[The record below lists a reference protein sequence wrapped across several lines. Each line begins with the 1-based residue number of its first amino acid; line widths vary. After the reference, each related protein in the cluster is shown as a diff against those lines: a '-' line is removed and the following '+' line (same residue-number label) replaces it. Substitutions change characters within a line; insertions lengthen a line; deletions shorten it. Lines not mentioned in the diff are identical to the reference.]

1 MLAKFGKARRSLKA
15 IALAV
20 LTTTA
25 AFAPAAAQTASGGPV
40 RPSYGNIGPFYGN
53 IGPFYGNIG
62 PFYGNIG
69 PFYGNIGPFYG
80 NIGPFYGNIG
90 PFYGNIGPFYGNI
103 GPFYGN
109 IGPFYGNIGP
119 FYGGIDPSYGNIGP
133 FYGNI
138 GPFYGNI
145 GPFYGNIGPFYG
157 NIGPFWGEVNPFYG
171 NIGPFYGNIGP
182 FYGNIGPFYGNI
194 GPFYGN
200 IGPFWGT
207 NSPYTG
213 ISPQYGNIG
222 PFYGNI
228 GPFWEQQGQ
237 FFNNIRT
244 TWEGLGAYAG
254 NEAAYA
260 ALRDQFAAALA
271 NSAQTWG
278 GQIQTAT
285 GQSFETAF
293 QAPFLARFGLD
304 LSNPESFAN
313 LPAQAR
319 SYLFLDWYDAL
330 MTYSGWDRPDWWMRA
345 ANWTPRLAQVQQT
358 GQQTTIGLI
367 DLPLAGV
374 PEFASQ
380 IVSRASWDPTLLGTP
395 SIHSSAIASLLVSP
409 HDGYGVMG
417 IAPNAKIA
425 AYNPYNASA
434 QTDWPMIRA
443 GISNVAAQGASVVNL
458 SLGIPDKALD
468 AGWKNVFADATVAA
482 LRTKLA
488 YVIAAGNGGQTQT
501 GTIDF
506 NGVNKATAF
515 LVVGSVDMQGQI
527 SSFSN
532 RPGEACIR
540 FTGSSTC
547 PESDK
552 LKYKFIVAPGE
563 FLLVSDGY
571 GNTARASGTSF
582 AAPLVTG
589 AIALIHDR
597 WPWLKQYPAETVDV
611 IVKSAKDL
619 GAPGV
624 DGVYGVGALD
634 IAASQAPLNFNN
646 LVFYENV
653 GGAITERKAQ
663 EVRRGG
669 VKTTWETSSA
679 YFTVFE
685 KLGRTQRDFVIPLSS
700 RLVGLNVGNTGR
712 QFQDYLYGR
721 LVDWI
726 TKGGTSGFTDMP
738 VASVA
743 IPNSAGLNLTVS
755 AAAPNP
761 ISLRYSRTGGRLQ
774 SAIRLDSGSGKLGF
788 SFGQGEGAIALNSR
802 PAFGLISDYSV
813 ETGGVNP
820 ILGFASGGAYA
831 NVDMNLSDRLSISV
845 GTTQHARNIDTDFT
859 DMRTLEE
866 RLPLSGLKAYSAI
879 AAQATVTYRP
889 TDAVTLTGSMT
900 TLDEATGMLGM
911 RSVDPR
917 DLDGGSRTNAV
928 TVGADVALGGGF
940 RLSGSATASQ
950 TKTSGRAAALSTDG
964 RGLVGSS
971 FQMALSKDHVLGKND
986 HIRFSLAQPLT
997 VESGQLAFDSVE
1009 VVNRETGEIGI
1020 VRQSFDAQSTSRRL
1034 VGEAIY
1040 GVSLMGG
1047 QMKLNAFGR
1056 GELGDQRS
1064 DIPSYTFGTRLSFS
1078 F

>member
-1 MLAKFGKARRSLKA
+1 
-15 IALAV
+15 
-20 LTTTA
+20 
-25 AFAPAAAQTASGGPV
+25 
-40 RPSYGNIGPFYGN
+40 
-53 IGPFYGNIG
+53 
-62 PFYGNIG
+62 
-69 PFYGNIGPFYG
+69 
-80 NIGPFYGNIG
+80 
-90 PFYGNIGPFYGNI
+90 
-103 GPFYGN
+103 
-109 IGPFYGNIGP
+109 
-119 FYGGIDPSYGNIGP
+119 GP

-207 NSPYTG
+207 HDPFTATTNPIT
-213 ISPQYGNIG
+213 PQYGNIG

-228 GPFWEQQGQ
+228 GPFWESQGQ
-237 FFNNIRT
+237 LFASIRT

-260 ALRDQFAAALA
+260 QLRDQFAAALA
-271 NSAQTWG
+271 ASAATWG
-278 GQIQTAT
+278 TRVQDAT
-285 GQSFETAF
+285 GQSFDVAF
-293 QAPFLARFGLD
+293 QAPFLARFGLNLND
-304 LSNPESFAN
+304 PASFAN

-374 PEFASQ
+374 PEFSNRV
-380 IVSRASWDPTLLGTP
+380 IFRGSFDPALLNTP

-409 HDGYGVMG
+409 HDGYGLMG
-417 IAPNAKIA
+417 IAPNARIA
-425 AYNPYNASA
+425 AYNPFNADA
-434 QTDWPMIRA
+434 RTDWPQLRQ
-443 GISNVAAQGASVVNL
+443 GITTVAAQGASVVNL
-458 SLGIPDKALD
+458 SLGVPDRTLD
-468 AGWKNVFADATVAA
+468 GGWKNVFAAADVAA
-482 LRTKLA
+482 LRNRLA
-488 YVIAAGNGGQTQT
+488 YVIAAGNGGITQT
-501 GTIDF
+501 GNIDF
-506 NGVNKATAF
+506 VGVNRQTAF
-515 LVVGSVDMQGQI
+515 LVVGSVDMQGEI

-532 RPGEACIR
+532 RPGESCIQFSAGACA
-540 FTGSSTC
+540 
-547 PESDK
+547 EADK
-552 LKYKFIVAPGE
+552 LKHRFIVAPGE

-582 AAPLVTG
+582 STPLVTG
-589 AIALIHDR
+589 AIALLHDR
-597 WPWLKQYPAETVDV
+597 WPHLKSYPTET
-611 IVKSAKDL
+611 ISIITRSAKDL
-619 GAPGV
+619 GEPGV

-653 GGAITERKAQ
+653 GGTITERRAQ
-663 EVRRGG
+663 EVRRNG
-669 VKTTWETSSA
+669 VQTTWETSSA
-679 YFTVFE
+679 YFSVFE
-685 KLGRTQRDFVIPLSS
+685 KIGRTQRDFVIPLSS

-726 TKGGTSGFTDMP
+726 SKGGTSGFTDMP
-738 VASVA
+738 VASVT
-743 IPNSAGLNLTVS
+743 IPNSSGLNLTVS
-755 AAAPNP
+755 ASAPSP
-761 ISLRYSRTGGRLQ
+761 LSLRYSRGGSRLQ

-788 SFGQGEGAIALNSR
+788 TFGQGEGAIALNGR
-802 PAFGLISDYSV
+802 DAFGLVSDYGID
-813 ETGGVNP
+813 TGGVNP
-820 ILGFASGGAYA
+820 VLGFASGGAYA
-831 NVDMNLSDRLSISV
+831 SVDMALSDRLSLSV
-845 GTTQHARNIDTDFT
+845 GTTQHNRSREIDYID
-859 DMRTLEE
+859 LETFDQ
-866 RLPLSGLKAYSAI
+866 RQAIMGLKPYSSV
-879 AAQATVTYRP
+879 AAQATVTYRA
-889 TDAVTLTGSMT
+889 TSNLTLTGSVT

-928 TVGADVALGGGF
+928 TLGADVALGGGF

-950 TKTSGRAAALSTDG
+950 TQTSGRAAALGTQD
-964 RGLVGSS
+964 RGLIGSS
-971 FQMALSKDHVLGKND
+971 YQMALSKDRVFGKSD

-997 VESGQLAFDSVE
+997 VESGQLTFDSVE
-1009 VVNRETGEIGI
+1009 VINRETGEIGV
-1020 VRQSFDAQSTSRRL
+1020 VRQTFDAQSTSRRL

-1047 QMKLNAFGR
+1047 QLKLNAFGR

-1064 DIPSYTFGTRLSFS
+1064 DLPTYTVGTRVSFA